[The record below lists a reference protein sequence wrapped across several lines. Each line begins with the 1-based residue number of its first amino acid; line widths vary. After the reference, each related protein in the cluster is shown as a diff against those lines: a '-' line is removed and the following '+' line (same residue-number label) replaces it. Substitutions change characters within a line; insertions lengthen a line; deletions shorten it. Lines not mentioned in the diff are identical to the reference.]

1 MFFFFKFE
9 RQISVRYHDTRAR
22 VIRELGKKSMIDRAQ
37 IISLSNERIE
47 SFLVEITHL
56 LISNEELLYNEEQKR
71 ITAKGYVVLKPLASY

>member
-1 MFFFFKFE
+1 
-9 RQISVRYHDTRAR
+9 
-22 VIRELGKKSMIDRAQ
+22 MIDRAQ
-37 IISLSNERIE
+37 IFSLSNERIE